1 MWEIQ
6 IKIHFQKLRKNFEY
20 KILKWKKNVGNLY
33 SNSTLKKSGEIQNPL
48 MFKSAG

>member
-20 KILKWKKNVGNLY
+20 KILKWKEMW
-33 SNSTLKKSGEIQNPL
+33 EIYIQIPL
-48 MFKSAG
+48 